1 MGPIGSRSEGRQI
14 EVSEIAV
21 DPQDPNLL
29 LLGLS
34 VGYVQSNDGG
44 VTAYDCLHSGA
55 GAGPARR
62 EPSPVKVVRGGA
74 IQINPVSPNLIY
86 LRNSLMKGTELYRT
100 EDGGRHWNA
109 LAKAPNRFIR
119 TLVAHPTNPQV
130 LYATTEPG
138 IYVTQ
143 DAGASW
149 VPLQSGK
156 APQSTG
162 GFTIPYYFNGTAFKS
177 VATVVHE
184 NEPLIVDP
192 TTVTCCMEPLA
203 CVSWSACDESDPPW
217 THFDHNALTC
227 GKTEIGQQRFLCC

>member
-1 MGPIGSRSEGRQI
+1 
-14 EVSEIAV
+14 
-21 DPQDPNLL
+21 
-29 LLGLS
+29 
-34 VGYVQSNDGG
+34 
-44 VTAYDCLHSGA
+44 
-55 GAGPARR
+55 
-62 EPSPVKVVRGGA
+62 
-74 IQINPVSPNLIY
+74 
-86 LRNSLMKGTELYRT
+86 
-100 EDGGRHWNA
+100 
-109 LAKAPNRFIR
+109 
-119 TLVAHPTNPQV
+119 VAHPTNPQV

-162 GFTIPYYFNGTAFKS
+162 GFTIPYYFNGTAFNS